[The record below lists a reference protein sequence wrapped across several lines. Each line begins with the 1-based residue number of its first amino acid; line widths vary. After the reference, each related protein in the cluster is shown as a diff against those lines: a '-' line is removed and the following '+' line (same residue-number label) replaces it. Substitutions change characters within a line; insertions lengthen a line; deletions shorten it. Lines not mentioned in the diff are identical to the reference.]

1 MERRR
6 PLNPNQVDRKYLA
19 RLLLELELLYYLKSI
34 DFFSKF
40 RPNEGADAFMQAI
53 AFTNMEIAINPLKM
67 NKDSRPTATKSQF
80 ISTNMIFD
88 PKDLRPKIN
97 LS

>member
-88 PKDLRPKIN
+88 PEAFRPKIN
-97 LS
+97 LT